1 MQEVLEQEESI
12 AFLEK
17 IKVVPQKAYA
27 KILEEGGTRFVLR
40 QYKIEE
46 LDGGYNIVNIS
57 YALNIDK
64 DLTVFYSVYLTSDKT
79 DDIVCLC
86 TSQSNVY
93 NTLFDNILSLEE
105 DLWKYCLVED
115 CDISYPTDKYKSLM
129 FEIDDDSYVF
139 LLDMLYS
146 NSMFA
151 ALLEEYADYV
161 NINKAIPKSIWTS
174 FLNNL
179 TKLSSLWY
187 NTRK

>member
-64 DLTVFYSVYLTSDKT
+64 DLTIFYSVYLTSDKT

-139 LLDMLYS
+139 LLDML
-146 NSMFA
+146 
-151 ALLEEYADYV
+151 
-161 NINKAIPKSIWTS
+161 
-174 FLNNL
+174 
-179 TKLSSLWY
+179 
-187 NTRK
+187 

>member
-64 DLTVFYSVYLTSDKT
+64 DLTIFYSVYLTSDKT

-161 NINKAIPKSIWTS
+161 NINKAIPKNIWTS

-179 TKLSSLWY
+179 TKLSSL
-187 NTRK
+187 

>member
-1 MQEVLEQEESI
+1 MQKILEQEESI
-12 AFLEK
+12 AFLKK

-27 KILEEGGTRFVLR
+27 KILEESGTRFVLR

-129 FEIDDDSYVF
+129 FEIDDDSYAL
-139 LLDMLYS
+139 LLDTLYDKNMLT
-146 NSMFA
+146 
-151 ALLEEYADYV
+151 ALLDEYAEYINV
-161 NINKAIPKSIWTS
+161 NRIIPKNIWIN
-174 FLNNL
+174 FLNDL
-179 TKLSSLWY
+179 TKLSTL
-187 NTRK
+187 

>member
-86 TSQSNVY
+86 KSQSDIY
-93 NTLFDNILSLEE
+93 NTLFDSILSLEE
-105 DLWKYCLVED
+105 NVWKYCLNEGYET
-115 CDISYPTDKYKSLM
+115 SYPKDRYKNLM
-129 FEIDDDSYVF
+129 FEIDAESYVF

-146 NSMFA
+146 NSMFV

-161 NINKAIPKSIWTS
+161 NINKAIPKNIWTS

-179 TKLSSLWY
+179 TKLSSL
-187 NTRK
+187 

>member
-115 CDISYPTDKYKSLM
+115 CDISYPIDKYKSLM

-161 NINKAIPKSIWTS
+161 NINKAIPKNIWTS

-179 TKLSSLWY
+179 TKLSSL
-187 NTRK
+187 